1 MTEHPPPDLR
11 GMMAENLP
19 LIWEARQRRRAAEE
33 DARQLTDPV
42 KEWMLA
48 AGEERLES
56 GDYTA
61 TLQLRPRS
69 DEYDF
74 SALSA
79 DQLADLAAI
88 GGLLRVHPP
97 ALAAA
102 EGEAAEALRR
112 TWTPNEAPV
121 VALIVRRRE

>member
-1 MTEHPPPDLR
+1 MT
-11 GMMAENLP
+11 AENLP
-19 LIWEARQRRRAAEE
+19 LIWEARQRRREAEE

-42 KEWMLA
+42 KEWRLA

-56 GDYTA
+56 GDYAA
-61 TLQLRPRS
+61 TLQFRPRP

-79 DQLADLAAI
+79 DQLAELAAI
-88 GGLLRVHPP
+88 GGLLRVRPP

-102 EGEAAEALRR
+102 EGDAAEALRR
-112 TWTPNEAPV
+112 TWKPNDTPV
-121 VALIVRRRE
+121 VALIVRRKE